1 MPPPRTR
8 TTDDEAHAGRA
19 GGPSPAAAPAAGAG
33 DALCMLDVPTLA
45 APDEFAELLDRL
57 RRKGNLSAGNI
68 WGGAQALVT
77 AALAAHAPEPV
88 CVLVS
93 TDTEAETFL
102 ADLRALGVEPTFFP
116 ARDTATARAKGSA
129 HGDAD
134 AIRQRLEFAQR
145 IVGPP
150 HARPR
155 LIVTSMLAAIQP
167 VPALKDLEDSF
178 LRLKV
183 GDALDTTKLLARLIK
198 SGYRREPLAEAPGE
212 VSLRGEILDVFPW
225 ASTAPLRIEMF
236 GDEVE
241 SLRTFD
247 PEQQR
252 STDVHKTVE
261 VCLASELAEDD
272 GVEGMQLGELLAPE
286 AFIVRIEPLRIEERA
301 EALRVRRPEHER
313 ALKTYTRAL
322 QARRVLDVQSLPGQ
336 HMSLDT
342 RTVQQFSGGVEA
354 SAAEL
359 GALVVAGQRVVIG
372 CVTEAERDRVAKQF
386 ADLLGP
392 EHGLDVRVGVVS
404 KGFRA
409 PAWRLVVVGAHELKG
424 TLGARRRA
432 LAKQHQH
439 KVRAIQSFFELKP
452 GDHVVHAVH
461 GLARYRGLTR
471 MARGEGEE
479 EHLHLEFADAVSL
492 YVPASRVDMVQR
504 YVGAGAGV
512 IPLDKIGG
520 KTFRKRKEKVERG
533 LFDLAADMIEVQ
545 AKRELD
551 KRPPWDADA
560 EIVAA
565 FLAEFPYTP
574 TVDQVTADNEIAAD
588 LTSERS
594 MDRLLC
600 GDVGFGK
607 TEMAVRA
614 AFRVVTAGGQ
624 VAVLVPTTV
633 LAEQHYGT
641 FRSRMADFPVTV
653 RALSRNTS
661 PSEVAAT
668 LAGLKDGSVDIV
680 VGTHRVLSKDV
691 KFKHLGLVIIDEE
704 QRFGVTHKER
714 FKQLRASV
722 DMLTLTAT
730 PIPRTLHMSLSG
742 IRDISAL
749 QTPPP
754 GRQAIE
760 TQLAYSDDDELIAE
774 VLRRELDRG
783 GQAFILHNKVQ
794 SIEAFAARI
803 RALVPEATYAV
814 GHGQMPAGDLQEV
827 MRAINSGVVQVLIA
841 TTIIENGVDVPAAGT
856 ILIDDADHFGL
867 SELHQLRGRVGRGEH
882 KSYCYLMVERWKPLK
897 EHARERLKALEEL
910 NHLGAGFGISVKDLE
925 LRGAGNVLGA
935 QQSGHIAAIGY
946 DMYCRLLKLT
956 IERLQSGETLESM
969 TAANA
974 PRFEELE
981 AGCELVLG
989 TRAYLPDDWIPSPDQ
1004 RLDVLRRLAHLHDP
1018 SDFTDEEQ
1026 ALRDRYGRIPPEA
1039 EALLRLFR
1047 LKVRLDPYQLRHL
1060 AWQED
1065 RYVIQYADRVK
1076 LEELFAEASGGG
1088 RKLDLRPIRPGVAH
1102 LVAPARCHRDHE
1114 QALGWLEQV
1123 LGLHPVNTPQ
1133 SGAARKRRQ

>member
-1 MPPPRTR
+1 VPTPS
-8 TTDDEAHAGRA
+8 TTADR
-19 GGPSPAAAPAAGAG
+19 S
-33 DALCMLDVPTLA
+33 ALLDVAALP
-45 APDEFAELLDRL
+45 APDEVRELLDRL
-57 RRKGNLSAGNI
+57 ERKGNLSVGNV
-68 WGGAQALVT
+68 WGGAQALVV
-77 AALAAHAPEPV
+77 AAVAAHAKRPV
-88 CVLVS
+88 CVVLA

-102 ADLRALGVEPTFFP
+102 ADLRTLGATPTFFP
-116 ARDTATARAKGSA
+116 ARETATTRAKDGA
-129 HGDAD
+129 HADAD
-134 AIRQRLEFAQR
+134 SIRQRLEFVQR
-145 IVGPP
+145 IVGAPEG
-150 HARPR
+150 RPR
-155 LIVTSMLAAIQP
+155 LVVTSVLAAIQP
-167 VPALKDLEDSF
+167 LPALRDLEESF
-178 LRLKV
+178 LRLAV
-183 GDALDTTKLLARLIK
+183 GDSLDTTKLLARLVK
-198 SGYRREPLAEAPGE
+198 AGYRREPLAETPGE
-212 VSLRGEILDVFPW
+212 VSLRGDILDVFPW

-236 GDEVE
+236 EDEVE

-247 PEQQR
+247 PEEQR
-252 STDVHKTVE
+252 STDVHRSIE
-261 VCLASELAEDD
+261 VCLASELDVADGPD
-272 GVEGMQLGELLAPE
+272 GVQLGELLTHDT
-286 AFIVRIEPLRIEERA
+286 FIVRIEPLRIDERA

-313 ALKTYTRAL
+313 ALKHFQRAL
-322 QARRVLDVQSLPGQ
+322 TARRVLSLQSLPGQ
-336 HMSLDT
+336 DMSLDT
-342 RTVQQFSGGVEA
+342 RSVQQFSGGVES
-354 SAAEL
+354 SAPEL
-359 GALVVAGQRVVIG
+359 AALVAAGQRVVIG
-372 CVTEAERDRVAKQF
+372 CVTDAERDRVAQQF
-386 ADLLGP
+386 HDLLGDL
-392 EHGLDVRVGVVS
+392 EGLDVRLGVVS

-452 GDHVVHAVH
+452 GDYVVHAVH
-461 GLARYRGLTR
+461 GLALYKGLQR

-479 EHLHLEFADAVSL
+479 EHLHLVFADDVSL

-504 YVGAGAGV
+504 YVGAGSGV

-520 KTFRKRKEKVERG
+520 KTFRRRKERVERG

-545 AKRELD
+545 AKRQLD
-551 KRPPWDADA
+551 KRPPWEADA

-574 TVDQVTADNEIAAD
+574 TVDQVTVDEEIAAD
-588 LTSERS
+588 LVSERP

-633 LAEQHYGT
+633 LAEQHFNT
-641 FRSRMADFPVTV
+641 FRTRMADFPVQV
-653 RALSRNTS
+653 RVLSRNS
-661 PSEVAAT
+661 SSKEVAET
-668 LAGLKDGSVDIV
+668 IAGLKDGSVDVV

-691 KFKHLGLVIIDEE
+691 KFKQLGLVIIDEE

-714 FKQLRASV
+714 FKALRASV

-730 PIPRTLHMSLSG
+730 PIPRTLHMSLAG

-749 QTPPP
+749 QVPPP
-754 GRQAIE
+754 GRQEID
-760 TQLAYSDDDELIAE
+760 TLLAYSDDDELIAE
-774 VLRRELDRG
+774 ALRRELDRG

-794 SIEAFAARI
+794 SIEAFARRI
-803 RALVPEATYAV
+803 QGLVPEAVYAI
-814 GHGQMPAGDLQEV
+814 GHGQMHAGELQEV
-827 MRAINSGVVQVLIA
+827 MRAVNAGTVQILIA

-882 KSYCYLMVERWKPLK
+882 KSFCYLLVERWKPLK

-910 NHLGAGFGISVKDLE
+910 NHLGAGFGISIKDLE

-935 QQSGHIAAIGY
+935 QQSGHIAAVGY

-956 IERLQSGETLESM
+956 IERLQSGESLESM
-969 TAANA
+969 QATNA
-974 PRFEELE
+974 PRFEEVE

-989 TRAYLPDDWIPSPDQ
+989 TKAYLPDKWIPSADQ
-1004 RLDVLRRLAHLHDP
+1004 RLDVLRRLAHLHDNA
-1018 SDFTDEEQ
+1018 DFAAEEQ
-1026 ALRDRYGRIPPEA
+1026 TLRDRYGRIPPEA

-1047 LKVRLDPYQLRHL
+1047 LKVLLDPYQIRHV

-1076 LEELFAEASGGG
+1076 LEELFAATANG
-1088 RKLDLRPIRPGVAH
+1088 RKLDLRMIKPGVAH
-1102 LVAPARCHRDHE
+1102 LVAPTRCHN
-1114 QALGWLEQV
+1114 QPLKALVWLEDV
-1123 LGLHPVNTPQ
+1123 LGLGPPEP
-1133 SGAARKRRQ
+1133 GAEAPKPAPRGPEAAPRRGRRR